1 MHIQRIIHML
11 YQILIYNSFN
21 NIYNLFLRYAAL
33 YQILAK
39 YMSIY
44 RLGLGFQLIYLKN
57 NNEKTSTNEDK
68 NEYIKTTNTEMSLK
82 VKFLLVDRK
91 NVD

>member
-1 MHIQRIIHML
+1 
-11 YQILIYNSFN
+11 
-21 NIYNLFLRYAAL
+21 
-33 YQILAK
+33 
-39 YMSIY
+39 MSIY
-44 RLGLGFQLIYLKN
+44 KLGLGFQLIYLKN